1 MPSGAD
7 PPQADQHAPQ
17 ADQHALQ
24 GDLKVEHR
32 GPVLWLTINRPERRN
47 ALSWPVVAG
56 LRAALASAKE
66 DPAVAVVVLTGAGDQ
81 AFCAGADLGT
91 MGDSAEEGARFLDQ
105 HAARGELAALFEE
118 MWQLGKPTVA
128 RVQGWAVA
136 GGFGLALACDL
147 VVASE
152 RARFGATEIRV
163 GLWPFMV
170 TVPMLR
176 SMGPKTALDL
186 MLTGRI
192 VEAAEA
198 QRLGFVSRVVA
209 HDDLDDCIEELVD
222 TLAGHSP
229 AVTKLGR
236 DSFYAVLDMGS
247 AQALAHLHAML
258 TLTNQT
264 EDAAEGMA
272 AFLEKR
278 PPSWRGR

>member
-1 MPSGAD
+1 MERRD
-7 PPQADQHAPQ
+7 
-17 ADQHALQ
+17 
-24 GDLKVEHR
+24 R
-32 GPVLWLTINRPERRN
+32 VLWLTIDRPERRN
-47 ALSWPVVAG
+47 ALNWSVVRG
-56 LRAALASAKE
+56 LRAALADAKA
-66 DPAVAVVVLTGAGDQ
+66 DPDVAVVVLTGVGDQ

-91 MGDSAEEGARFLDQ
+91 MGDAPEDGARFLDQ
-105 HAARGELAALFEE
+105 HDARGELAGLFQE

-170 TVPMLR
+170 TVPMVR

-192 VEAAEA
+192 VEAAEG

-209 HDDLDDCIEELVD
+209 HEDLDASLEELVG

-236 DSFYAVLDMGS
+236 DAFYAVLDMGS
-247 AQALAHLHAML
+247 TQALAHLHAML